1 MQREGFG
8 PRLAAAIIDGLILA
22 GIGFLLGLVFGGS
35 IALMFG
41 AGGNTAGSQN
51 AAAVAGIG
59 FAIAVIILGVGY
71 TLMEV
76 FMAATPGKMALGL
89 IIADERGVPAT
100 RDQLFKRWAIKNSG
114 QIIQWLALLVGVAII
129 ATIGKIVGLIIVIG
143 CFFTLGAAK
152 QAFHDKAAKTAV
164 FKKAAIAQYQPRG
177 FDVMPP
183 TAPPPVA

>member
-8 PRLAAAIIDGLILA
+8 PRLAAAIVDGLILF
-22 GIGFLLGLVFGGS
+22 GVFFLIGLVTGGS
-35 IALMFG
+35 IALIFG

-51 AAAVAGIG
+51 TASVVGIG
-59 FAIAVIILGVGY
+59 FAIAVIIIGVGY

-76 FMAATPGKMALGL
+76 FLAATPGKMALGL

-114 QIIQWLALLVGVAII
+114 NILQWLALLVGVAII
-129 ATIGKIVGLIIVIG
+129 GTIGSIVGFIIFIG

-152 QAFHDKAAKTAV
+152 QALHDKPAKTAV